1 MSRECYIGIDH
12 GSTNFKAG
20 LYATDGRL
28 LAEAS
33 RPLENMRPKT
43 GIVEQD
49 PGSWLAAMT
58 EVFSQLI
65 DQVPDAKVKAI
76 GACTQ
81 VSSHIFVGEDL
92 KPLTNVIQWQDQRT
106 GSYVEELNK
115 RIREEPDK
123 FPEGFSLDATATAAR
138 AKWAKEEE
146 PDLWEKTRYI
156 LCPKDYVN
164 LLLTGLVAAEPL
176 SFYDSVG
183 PDGNYVQGLESLVPG
198 ILKRL
203 PCLKE
208 FREPLGTYRALGCE
222 RVDAALKDA
231 VVAVGTMDVFGNLYG
246 SGACK
251 TGDAI
256 EVCGTCEIVGVLSDQ
271 AIPTKGVVPFPPLDG
286 MRFHAGPTK
295 SGGASTQWICRILDI
310 DLEEFNRLA
319 ASVPPGSGG
328 LVFLPYL
335 EGERAPLWDSDARGV
350 FIGMSGEHTRA
361 HFCRAV
367 IEGVA
372 FSARHLLEEI
382 DKAAGFRVD
391 SLRISG
397 GGSASDLCC
406 QIRADI
412 LGRTLN
418 RIHVRNSGMI
428 GAVTMAAVACGD
440 ATDIGQAAA
449 ELVHVDRVFEPDLA
463 NRDRYDALYRV
474 YRDTYEQALPLY
486 RQLLE
491 YRSRYSV

>member
-28 LAEAS
+28 LAESS
-33 RPLENMRPKT
+33 RPLENIRPGR

-49 PGSWLAAMT
+49 PQAWQVAMI
-58 EVFSQLI
+58 EVFAELI
-65 DQVPDAKVKAI
+65 DQAPDAAVKAI

-92 KPLTNVIQWQDQRT
+92 RPVTNVIQWQDQRT
-106 GSYVEELNK
+106 NPYVEELN
-115 RIREEPDK
+115 RQIEETSDK
-123 FPEGFSLDATATAAR
+123 FPEGFSVDATATAAR
-138 AKWAKEEE
+138 AKWAQAEE
-146 PDLWEKTRYI
+146 PELWEKTKYI

-164 LLLTGLVAAEPL
+164 LMLTGVVAAEPL
-176 SFYDSVG
+176 SSYDSVG
-183 PDGNYVQGLESLVPG
+183 PDGNYVEGLDSLVPG

-208 FREPLGTYRALGCE
+208 FREPLGTYKPLGNA

-246 SGACK
+246 SGAYQ

-295 SGGASTQWICRILDI
+295 SGGASTQWICRILNI
-310 DLEEFNRLA
+310 DLPEFNRLA
-319 ASVPPGSGG
+319 ASVPPGSNG

-350 FIGMSGEHTRA
+350 FLGLSGEHTRA

-382 DKAAGFRVD
+382 DKAAGFRVE

-412 LGRTLN
+412 LGRTLK

-440 ATDIGQAAA
+440 ATDIGEAAS
-449 ELVHVDRVFEPDLA
+449 ELVHVDTVFEPDPA
-463 NRDRYDALYRV
+463 KKDRYDALYRV
-474 YRDTYEQALPLY
+474 YRETYEQALPLY
-486 RQLLE
+486 QRLLQ
-491 YRSRYSV
+491 YRNMYPV